1 MPLLNTKNK
10 SRKPKFLLNL
20 RINELINIPQSSG
33 YCYIRWNLKEGTGT
47 SSSVVG
53 ANGEVKSVMTQS
65 HGHTPKV
72 KVENHRA
79 RWNYEFD
86 RPLQV
91 KLLVDKNR
99 DLVPK
104 NMILEVYFEFLQENR
119 ETLPSGTRS
128 RSHSHGHTPEPVS
141 NNVYAQRTTGKL
153 LLGVVSLNIAEYVKE
168 DEQAVT
174 NRFLLKK
181 SKVNSILNVTMQL
194 SLARGTY
201 NDFNVPRNFT
211 SGQLPGTFRS
221 GIGDILE
228 DTSDVGSLQSSA
240 YQSSIGSPQGT
251 RHIISENGHANGS
264 GGVGNGKAHSN
275 LGSSMTSPTLP
286 TTTISASMSPLVDNL
301 YQKTFQLPWDPRP
314 GEFTPRECVEDILQ
328 GGNGWAKN
336 EKGICLIDLQALRLN
351 ELENDYYNGNNFGG
365 GDETENKAS
374 EKTDEELPTSS
385 KNYDSIGKKEF
396 LEKRQ
401 NWSLL
406 SQSQREKLRNA
417 HKVADG
423 RISASREES
432 AEEISVD
439 KVRDARS
446 WSVNNIMA

>member
-1 MPLLNTKNK
+1 
-10 SRKPKFLLNL
+10 
-20 RINELINIPQSSG
+20 
-33 YCYIRWNLKEGTGT
+33 
-47 SSSVVG
+47 
-53 ANGEVKSVMTQS
+53 
-65 HGHTPKV
+65 
-72 KVENHRA
+72 
-79 RWNYEFD
+79 
-86 RPLQV
+86 
-91 KLLVDKNR
+91 
-99 DLVPK
+99 
-104 NMILEVYFEFLQENR
+104 
-119 ETLPSGTRS
+119 
-128 RSHSHGHTPEPVS
+128 
-141 NNVYAQRTTGKL
+141 
-153 LLGVVSLNIAEYVKE
+153 
-168 DEQAVT
+168 
-174 NRFLLKK
+174 
-181 SKVNSILNVTMQL
+181 
-194 SLARGTY
+194 
-201 NDFNVPRNFT
+201 
-211 SGQLPGTFRS
+211 
-221 GIGDILE
+221 
-228 DTSDVGSLQSSA
+228 
-240 YQSSIGSPQGT
+240 
-251 RHIISENGHANGS
+251 
-264 GGVGNGKAHSN
+264 
-275 LGSSMTSPTLP
+275 MTSPTLP